1 MSVALRA
8 IDDAD
13 ATRVGEFLHSRLNA
27 RVTAEH
33 WARSLQVPWA
43 VDKPNNGFMLL
54 DGDRVVGVHL
64 AFYSEREIDGR
75 IERFCNLGAFCVLP
89 EYRFHSLRLLKAL
102 LAQEGYHFTD
112 LSPSGSV
119 VALNRRLKFRA
130 FETDVALVPNLP
142 WPSWPARDTISSDP
156 DVIERTLTGRDL
168 ELYRDNAGGSA
179 GRHLVLIRGHESCY
193 VVFRKE
199 RKRRL
204 PLPLFANILHVSN
217 PDLFRRH
224 VRAARAPPAGPA
236 RRARDDRRR
245 ADRQAPPTPLVPAAR
260 TPSEDVPKRAPGAG
274 TDRLPVQRA
283 GLCLVV
289 RPDERVTS

>member
-1 MSVALRA
+1 MSVALRP

-217 PDLFRRH
+217 PDLFRRLSAPLARH
-224 VRAARAPPAGPA
+224 LLVRHGALATIAEERIVKHRPRLSYRLREPRHRMFRSAHLEPAQI
-236 RRARDDRRR
+236 DYLYSE
-245 ADRQAPPTPLVPAAR
+245 LVCV
-260 TPSEDVPKRAPGAG
+260 SW
-274 TDRLPVQRA
+274 
-283 GLCLVV
+283 
-289 RPDERVTS
+289 